1 MDKIILEDANDALK
15 REKLFKKSALKYLQ
29 TVEYKKPDESFKSAL
44 LRTQKE
50 LDDLEKEYVDVDNSK
65 KTQLNEKKIIK
76 KIKLEEDSESE
87 IEYEPELSRKER
99 QSKNKKKYPS
109 FLTKGKKRREVKSRK
124 KSKRRKR
131 N

>member
-1 MDKIILEDANDALK
+1 MDKIILEDINDVLK

-29 TVEYKKPDESFKSAL
+29 TVEYKKPDESFKSVL

-50 LDDLEKEYVDVDNSK
+50 LDDLEKEYVDVDNNK
-65 KTQLNEKKIIK
+65 KLQINEKKILK
-76 KIKLEEDSESE
+76 KIKTEEDSESD
-87 IEYEPELSRKER
+87 IEYEPELSKKER

-124 KSKRRKR
+124 KANRRKR